1 MYIAKQ
7 KGLATIPLV
16 MVLVLAVSVVV
27 IYLNRPLIAEQRAS
41 TNTYHATRAAQ
52 AANGGLAWALANLN
66 GPKPAGRVC
75 APSGQTP
82 WTAACEW
89 TEQGG
94 LSCDCAAPHSG
105 DQARLGVGFQV
116 AVSPVNRAVAQADAP
131 ALWDVAVTGC
141 SVPSERNAPG
151 GCSASEGAAFS
162 ALKTRFRFV
171 PLLGRYPDEAL
182 TAGGPITLPSPSAN
196 HGLAWGGYAMG
207 VYWTP
212 TVPDAAT
219 QPGSAASEVASALLP
234 RDKLQGVGKAALR
247 DVAWR
252 LECEANCSEQLQ
264 RVVQTGHAVIW
275 VDGDLTLAS
284 ALTLG
289 SDEHPVLLWV
299 EGDVRLGPRASL
311 TGLLLARSVVWGA
324 SDEGESHVRGAIV
337 ADGPIAVT
345 GAPAIEWAPQVL
357 DRLAASAGWFE
368 PVPVGSRV
376 N

>member
-1 MYIAKQ
+1 MKQ
-7 KGLATIPLV
+7 RGLATIPLV

-41 TNTYHATRAAQ
+41 TNTYHAIRAAQ
-52 AANGGLAWALANLN
+52 AANGGMAWALANLN

-75 APSGQTP
+75 TSNGQTP
-82 WTAACEW
+82 WKAACEW

-105 DQARLGVGFQV
+105 DQDRLGVGFQV
-116 AVSPVNRAVAQADAP
+116 AVSPADAAATLPDAP

-141 SVPSERNAPG
+141 SVPSERSAPG
-151 GCSASEGAAFS
+151 GCSASEGAALS

-171 PLLGRYPDEAL
+171 PLLGRYPEEAL
-182 TAGGPITLPSPSAN
+182 TAGGPITSPSPSAN

-207 VYWTP
+207 VYVAP
-212 TVPDAAT
+212 VAPDVAT
-219 QPGSAASEVASALLP
+219 QTGAAASDAVTARLP
-234 RDKLQGVGKAALR
+234 RDKQLGVNLAALR

-252 LECEANCSEQLQ
+252 LACEANCSEQLQ
-264 RVVQTGHAVIW
+264 RAVQNGHTVIW
-275 VDGDLTLAS
+275 VKGDLALAS

-289 SDEHPVLLWV
+289 SDERPVLLWV
-299 EGDVRLGPRASL
+299 EGEVRLGPRVSL
-311 TGLLLARSVVWGA
+311 TGLLMAGSVVWGA
-324 SDEGESHVRGAIV
+324 SEEGDSHFRGAIV
-337 ADGPIAVT
+337 ADGPITVT

-368 PVPVGSRV
+368 PVPIGRRV